1 MSEQK
6 NSKFANW
13 IKTSTSLRMLV
24 VGFLILILLIPLS
37 FIKNLIRER
46 ENRQDMVINEI
57 NKSWGEEIVLYG
69 PILKI
74 PYKTYTSST
83 ITDEKTKKIQIIK
96 EEVTNYAYFFPEKLD
111 VSGTISTEMKHKGM
125 YTTSV
130 YNTKS
135 KITGSYSFP
144 NFKSLEV
151 PLKNVVWEKAQIYMQ
166 TTNLKGIK
174 DALVIT
180 LNDMALSFESK
191 FTDNNKDNGYYN
203 KEGAY
208 IRLKRHEIIT
218 PSFDFSTLNAKK
230 PISFSMDFNVSGT
243 SRFQIIPIGK
253 ETKMHLTSNWK
264 DAGFEGEYL
273 PYNPDKIK
281 ETGFDAHWKV
291 LQMNRPFSQQFSYI
305 PDLKEYAFG
314 VNFFIPID
322 DYQQNE
328 RSAKYGYLMI
338 SLTFLLFFL
347 IQTLSKINI
356 HPFQYLMI
364 GLALIVFYTLLISIS
379 EHSNFIKAYMIGGT
393 AVVSLIT
400 LYSKSIMKN
409 WKFPVFIGIS
419 LSALYGFIFVIIQ
432 LENYA
437 LLVGSLGLFAI
448 LAAVMFA
455 SRKIEWS

>member
-1 MSEQK
+1 MSNQK
-6 NSKFANW
+6 TSKISNW
-13 IKTSTSLRMLV
+13 IKTSTSLRMFV
-24 VGFLILILLIPLS
+24 IGFLILILLIPLS
-37 FIKNLIRER
+37 FIKSLIRER
-46 ENRQDMVINEI
+46 ENRQASVINEI
-57 NKSWGEEIVLYG
+57 NQSWGDEIILYG

-83 ITDEKTKKIQIIK
+83 ITDEKTKKTQIIK
-96 EEVTNYAYFFPEKLD
+96 EESINYAYFFPDELSVD
-111 VSGTISTEMKHKGM
+111 GSIDTEMKHKGM

-130 YNTKS
+130 YNTQS
-135 KITGSYSFP
+135 KISGSFGFP

-151 PLKNVVWEKAQIYMQ
+151 PLDDVMWEKAQIYMQ

-174 DALVIT
+174 DALIIS
-180 LNDMALSFESK
+180 LNETDLHFESN
-191 FTDNNKDNGYYN
+191 FLNNNNDNGYYN
-203 KEGAY
+203 KQGQY
-208 IRLKRHEIIT
+208 VRMKKHDIST
-218 PSFDFSTLNAKK
+218 GSFDFKSIYKDK
-230 PISFSMDFNVSGT
+230 PINYTMDFNVSGS

-281 ETGFDAHWKV
+281 DNGFDAHWKI
-291 LQMNRPFSQQFSYI
+291 LQMNRPFSQQFKDI
-305 PDLKEYAFG
+305 PELHEYAFG

-379 EHSNFIKAYMIGGT
+379 EHSNFIKAYMIAGT
-393 AVVSLIT
+393 AVVTLIT

-437 LLVGSLGLFAI
+437 LLVGSVGLFAI